1 MHASRT
7 ERTARM
13 VERLCQAGIA
23 VLFTAAAWAGTP
35 DAPGREAR
43 IVVFPPTLDRADQVR
58 LVAAAAGLPL
68 AAGRLPNVIVAVPG
82 DATFADGVRARGAWF
97 VLDAG
102 GIAGCL
108 GW

>member
-1 MHASRT
+1 MPAAPNGPPAWSNGCARPAS
-7 ERTARM
+7 
-13 VERLCQAGIA
+13 
-23 VLFTAAAWAGTP
+23 P
-35 DAPGREAR
+35 SSSPPPHAPGREAR